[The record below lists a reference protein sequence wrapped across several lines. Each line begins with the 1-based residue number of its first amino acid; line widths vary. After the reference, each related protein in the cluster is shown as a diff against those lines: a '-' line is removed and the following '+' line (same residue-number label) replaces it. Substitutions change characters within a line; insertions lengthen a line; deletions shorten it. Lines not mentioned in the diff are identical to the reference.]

1 MNKIKLGMIYKRKGP
16 DDYSLEVAR
25 IYPKYMVLT
34 GINKTMFDQKRYTFL
49 DVEWDGTPKI
59 VIPDYVL
66 HDHYEM
72 VEGEIDGQQADSN
85 RKDIQKKTK

>member
-1 MNKIKLGMIYKRKGP
+1 MNKVKLGRIYKRKGP
-16 DDYSLEVAR
+16 DDYSLDVAR
-25 IYPKYMVLT
+25 VYPKYMVLT

-66 HDHYEM
+66 DQHYQL
-72 VEGEIDGQQADSN
+72 VEREWMGE
-85 RKDIQKKTK
+85 